1 MIKRYLK
8 IIFILTLFH
17 ACAQEKK
24 ATSTMNE
31 ITEDNFREKLI
42 EEVKHYD
49 IEPFYKIHSKGINC
63 DYEILVNDLDV
74 YKSYDGY
81 SDFTGTQIN
90 YGILKSGEQR
100 VTIKVFPLK
109 VGEMLTK
116 ETNAYF
122 KVVEVDNTTNHLDEK
137 TITSLVLPSDAD
149 GNFAGAGLPYFEKTI
164 TFNAT
169 VPYELVGWSESKDLS
184 KLDEKKLQKMVTS
197 FYIKHGE
204 LDVAKKINKILNLS
218 FSREREIAITMY
230 TDKKTLENDILKVY
244 QKTAEYAIRF
254 EFTTPYKM
262 NLYGNNRLVRLDV
275 ISGERKG
282 KGAYSLFSRA
292 GTNEGYS
299 YAGFYLHIPK
309 GKTELEIIR

>member
-24 ATSTMNE
+24 AMSIMDE
-31 ITEDNFREKLI
+31 ITLDNIVEKWRNNI
-42 EEVKHYD
+42 KHYD
-49 IEPFYKIHSKGINC
+49 VEPFYKIHSKGINC
-63 DYEILVNDLDV
+63 DYEILVNDFPL

-90 YGILKSGEQR
+90 LAILKSGEQT

-122 KVVEVDNTTNHLDEK
+122 KLVEVDNTTNHMDEK
-137 TITSLVLPSDAD
+137 TITSLVLPSDTD
-149 GNFAGAGLPYFEKTI
+149 GNFTGAGLPYFEKTI

-169 VPYELVGWSESKDLS
+169 VPYELTGWSNSQDLS
-184 KLDEKKLQKMVTS
+184 KLDQEKLQKRVKNILIREANYFINKNNLLFRSFFEQFKEINQSEYKSNSNLKKALDELKTLLNYASSFNIPKNVMLKLYCNNRVVTLEYINGKRRGKSFFDINMEKGDMKGVSTS
-197 FYIKHGE
+197 FIY
-204 LDVAKKINKILNLS
+204 
-218 FSREREIAITMY
+218 F
-230 TDKKTLENDILKVY
+230 
-244 QKTAEYAIRF
+244 
-254 EFTTPYKM
+254 
-262 NLYGNNRLVRLDV
+262 
-275 ISGERKG
+275 
-282 KGAYSLFSRA
+282 
-292 GTNEGYS
+292 
-299 YAGFYLHIPK
+299 HIPK